1 MKIEIRTETLEGSR
15 HLHRIM
21 VHCSEAKLVF
31 ASGHIYQS
39 ELIHGAEQ
47 AAIEAQRLKLML
59 EALGHHLELRE
70 ASKEPAQ

>member
-31 ASGHIYQS
+31 ASGHIFQS

-47 AAIEAQRLKLML
+47 AAIEAQRLQRML
-59 EALGHHLELRE
+59 EALGHQVTLSEG
-70 ASKEPAQ
+70 ASA